1 MVDIEKYISLSNE
14 VFKKIDKDQLIKAID
29 LIKLKI
35 NTNKKIITCG
45 NGGSALTASHYITDW
60 NKAYNI
66 ETGNTLKGFSLSDNI
81 GLITAIGNDESY
93 DDIFSSQLKTIA
105 DAGDLLIAISGS
117 GNSKNIIKVL
127 KEAKNINCES
137 LLIVGYDG
145 GKSKS
150 LTDYIKAIED
160 NLGIKAI
167 KELLPLQPG
176 DVPATFADCTKLE
189 SFINYKPNT
198 SIEDGIRKFITWYK
212 EFYGR

>member
-14 VFKKIDKDQLIKAID
+14 VFKKIDKYQLIKAID

-60 NKAYNI
+60 NKAYNK
-66 ETGNTLKGFSLSDNI
+66 ETRNTLKGFSLSDNI

-93 DDIFSSQLKTIA
+93 DDIFSSQLTTIA

-117 GNSKNIIKVL
+117 GNSKNIVKVL

-150 LTDYIKAIED
+150 LADYKVHIPSWDMQICEDMHLSFGHLVMKSICSKDIK
-160 NLGIKAI
+160 
-167 KELLPLQPG
+167 PLY
-176 DVPATFADCTKLE
+176 E
-189 SFINYKPNT
+189 
-198 SIEDGIRKFITWYK
+198 
-212 EFYGR
+212 